1 MLADEETSIAPA
13 TRADCFE
20 LAQVMRAADRLECEA
35 LGVSPLATLEDALA
49 SSSWAFTVRFHGEI
63 AAMAGLTPTEHH
75 GSALGGRSSAI
86 PWALTGAV
94 VDRYPMQFWRL
105 SKLFAALM
113 RHHQPN
119 LTNLVDA
126 RHTSALRWLE
136 RLGFTIG
143 PVVEMGPNNLPHH
156 VVFTGG

>member
-1 MLADEETSIAPA
+1 MSADDFTSIAPA
-13 TRADCFE
+13 CQADCLE
-20 LAQVMRAADRLECEA
+20 LAQHMRTADRLECEA
-35 LGVSPLATLEDALA
+35 LGVSPLATLEDSLA
-49 SSSWAFTVRFHGEI
+49 SSEFAFTVRFHGQI
-63 AAMAGLTPTEHH
+63 AAMVGLTPTEHH

-86 PWALTGAV
+86 PWALTGTV

-105 SKLFAALM
+105 SKQFATLL
-113 RHHQPN
+113 RRLQPN
-119 LTNLVDA
+119 LANMVDA

-143 PVVEMGPNNLPHH
+143 PVVALGPNNLPHH